1 MGLRFRDLM
10 ADVGVECMAGP
21 VPPGCGCTQT
31 ANAPR
36 PQCPKASKSPNQ
48 APGRPKPG
56 RPKPPKKADGLEQL
70 RHQLRYQLQSQLRT
84 SG

>member
-10 ADVGVECMAGP
+10 TDVGVECMAGP

-31 ANAPR
+31 ANAPK
-36 PQCPKASKSPNQ
+36 PQCPKASQPPANPKTEGP
-48 APGRPKPG
+48 RPKK
-56 RPKPPKKADGLEQL
+56 RVEGLEQL
-70 RHQLRYQLQSQLRT
+70 RHQLRSELRT

>member
-10 ADVGVECMAGP
+10 TDVGVECMAGP

-31 ANAPR
+31 ANAPQCTKGSQNPNPR
-36 PQCPKASKSPNQ
+36 PNCPKPSA
-48 APGRPKPG
+48 GT
-56 RPKPPKKADGLEQL
+56 PPKKRLDGLGELREQL
-70 RHQLRYQLQSQLRT
+70 RSELRA

>member
-10 ADVGVECMAGP
+10 TDVGVECMAGP

-36 PQCPKASKSPNQ
+36 PQCPKASQ
-48 APGRPKPG
+48 APNPAPNPKPEGPRPK
-56 RPKPPKKADGLEQL
+56 KKAEGLEQL
-70 RHQLRYQLQSQLRT
+70 RYQLRSELRA

>member
-10 ADVGVECMAGP
+10 TDVGVECMAGP

-31 ANAPR
+31 ANAPACGKGSQN
-36 PQCPKASKSPNQ
+36 PGQ
-48 APGRPKPG
+48 APPKPKPG
-56 RPKPPKKADGLEQL
+56 PKPPKKVEGLEQL
-70 RHQLRYQLQSQLRT
+70 RYQLRSQLT

>member
-10 ADVGVECMAGP
+10 TDVGVECMAGP

-31 ANAPR
+31 ANAPA
-36 PQCPKASKSPNQ
+36 CPKGSQNPNP
-48 APGRPKPG
+48 APNRPKPAP
-56 RPKPPKKADGLEQL
+56 RPPKKALAGLEALRSQLQYQL
-70 RHQLRYQLQSQLRT
+70 RSELRT

>member
-36 PQCPKASKSPNQ
+36 PQCLKASQPAANPKPEG
-48 APGRPKPG
+48 PRPKK
-56 RPKPPKKADGLEQL
+56 RVEELERL
-70 RHQLRYQLQSQLRT
+70 RHQLRSQLRT